1 MCRPCRR
8 CFLGLPD
15 VSSGWLFVGLCL
27 TWSALC
33 SGEESTVPIDP
44 AGVRGTLV
52 IAGGGEL
59 PEAVAR
65 RFVREARSRRARIVV
80 IPTASEAAD
89 EDAADPAKAERH
101 LALWKSLNVAD
112 VKLLHTRSR
121 ETANDE
127 AFLAPLKQATGIW
140 FGGGEQSR
148 IAEAYL
154 GTGVEREIAAVLARG
169 GVVGGTSAGAA
180 IQSRVMIAGG
190 NPEPRMATGFDL
202 LPGTIIDQHFLAR
215 SRQPRLVQAIGR
227 NPSFVGIGIDEGTA
241 LVVSGRR
248 MEVIGRSRVV
258 VLLAGSADGKLP
270 RREIMLA
277 SGDTQDLVML
287 RRAAADR
294 SRGTTVPAQWPVSQL
309 ASGSLVIVGGG
320 GMPKEISD
328 RFMELAGGPEAP
340 VVVLPT
346 ANPEAG
352 RESQRE
358 GAYLTR
364 LGFKKVT
371 VLPQTRKDEVESGA
385 FEEAFK
391 TAKAVW
397 FGGGRQWRFVD
408 AYAGTRAEE
417 LFRDVLARG
426 GVIGGSSAGAT
437 IQADYLVRG
446 SPLGNEEMMVEGYE
460 RGLGFLPGAAVDQH
474 FSQRKRFLDMTS
486 LMRRHPQLLGIGIDE
501 ATALVVQGQIGEVMG
516 RGQVHFYNYRQGPPP
531 PDKQD
536 FTALAAG
543 GKYDLVERKVVP

>member
-1 MCRPCRR
+1 MSCDRCRLWNRWLVSYCVAALWTLRAP
-8 CFLGLPD
+8 GDDAADALP
-15 VSSGWLFVGLCL
+15 
-27 TWSALC
+27 A
-33 SGEESTVPIDP
+33 IDP

-59 PEAVAR
+59 PEDVAR
-65 RFVREARSRRARIVV
+65 RFVRQAGGRRARIVV
-80 IPTASEAAD
+80 IPTASETAD
-89 EDAADPAKAERH
+89 QETDDPERAERH
-101 LALWKSLNVAD
+101 LAPWKQLGARE
-112 VKLLHTRSR
+112 VKLLHARSR

-127 AFLAPLKQATGIW
+127 AFIAPLKEATGVW
-140 FGGGEQSR
+140 FGGGDQSR
-148 IAEAYL
+148 IAAAYL
-154 GTGVEREIAAVLARG
+154 GTAVERELTAVLARG

-190 NPEPRMATGFDL
+190 NPEPRMAAGFDL

-215 SRQPRLVQAIGR
+215 SRQPRLWNAVTKH
-227 NPSFVGIGIDEGTA
+227 PSLVGIGIDEGTA

-248 MEVIGRSRVV
+248 MEVLGKSRVV
-258 VLLAGSADGKLP
+258 VALAGSADGKVP
-270 RREIMLA
+270 RREIFLS
-277 SGDTQDLVML
+277 SGDAHDLTML

-294 SRGTTVPAQWPVSQL
+294 SRGFVAPAQWPAPQV

-328 RFMELAGGPEAP
+328 KFMELAGGPEAP
-340 VVVLPT
+340 IVVLPT
-346 ANPEAG
+346 ANPDAG

-385 FEEAFK
+385 FEEALK
-391 TAKAVW
+391 TAKGVW

-408 AYAGTRAEE
+408 AYAGTRAES

-426 GVIGGSSAGAT
+426 GVIGGSSAGAS
-437 IQADYLVRG
+437 IQAEYMVRG

-486 LMRRHPQLLGIGIDE
+486 LMQRHPHLLGIGIDE
-501 ATALVVQGQIGEVMG
+501 ATALVVQGHVGEVIG
-516 RGQVHFYNYRQGPPP
+516 RGKVHFYDYRQGRPMST
-531 PDKQD
+531 QD
-536 FTALAAG
+536 FVAIPAG
-543 GKYDLVERKVVP
+543 ERFDLIQRRTVP

>member
-1 MCRPCRR
+1 MCRMYR
-8 CFLGLPD
+8 CWHRG
-15 VSSGWLFVGLCL
+15 SSLRGSGTLLALLYVAS
-27 TWSALC
+27 SALC
-33 SGEESTVPIDP
+33 QEERAAPIDP
-44 AGVRGTLV
+44 DGIRGTLV

-65 RFVREARSRRARIVV
+65 RFVREARGRRTRIVV
-80 IPTASEAAD
+80 IPTASATAD
-89 EDAADPAKAERH
+89 EEVADPAKAERH
-101 LALWKSLNVAD
+101 LAPWKALNVGD

-127 AFLAPLKQATGIW
+127 AFLAPLKQATGVW

-148 IAEAYL
+148 LAEAYL
-154 GTGVEREIAAVLARG
+154 GTGVEREIKAVLARG

-180 IQSRVMIAGG
+180 IQSHVMIAGG
-190 NPEPRMATGFDL
+190 NPEPTMATGFDL
-202 LPGTIIDQHFLAR
+202 LPGMIVDQHFLAR
-215 SRQPRLVQAIGR
+215 SRQPRLVAAIAK
-227 NPSFVGIGIDEGTA
+227 NPALVGIGIDEGTA

-248 MEVIGRSRVV
+248 MEVIGRSRAVV
-258 VLLAGSADGKLP
+258 ILAGSADGKLP
-270 RREIMLA
+270 RREIMLGN
-277 SGDTQDLVML
+277 GDTQDLTAL

-294 SRGTTVPAQWPVSQL
+294 SRGITLPAQWPAPQL

-320 GMPKEISD
+320 GMPKEITD
-328 RFMELAGGPEAP
+328 KFMELAGGPDAP
-340 VVVLPT
+340 IVVLPT
-346 ANPEAG
+346 ANPDAG

-371 VLPQTRKDEVESGA
+371 VLPQTSKDEVESGG
-385 FEEAFK
+385 FEEALQ
-391 TAKAVW
+391 TAKGVW

-408 AYAGTRAEE
+408 AYAGTRAEA
-417 LFRDVLARG
+417 LFREVLARG

-460 RGLGFLPGAAVDQH
+460 RGLGFLPGTAVDQH

-501 ATALVVQGQIGEVMG
+501 ATALVVQGKIGEVVG
-516 RGQVHFYNYRQGPPP
+516 RGQVHFYDYRSGPPAA
-531 PDKQD
+531 DKQD
-536 FTALAAG
+536 FTAVAAG
-543 GKYDLVERKVVP
+543 GKYDLADRKVVGP